1 MKVLIFGGNGFLGKA
16 VQQELENN
24 QISCYSVSRSGE
36 ATNYKVDIGKMNDF
50 KNLPND
56 IFNVIINCATILPGG
71 NYLDPLYLEQIY
83 KTNILG
89 SQNICNWI
97 SKQSTI
103 DKIINCSTLVVVKK
117 PWNIPLMESEENT
130 YPEGKHVLY
139 SASKLTQELIFKTF
153 ATDFKIKLAQIRFS
167 ALYGKEMNWSG
178 LICNFID
185 QAKNTESIRIT
196 NGSKINA
203 DFIYITDAA
212 KIIVETI
219 KSDIYGI
226 INGASG
232 TETSILD
239 VANCIKNNFCN
250 RVSVVNEEMEETA
263 EDRSLISVEKLN
275 SIITT
280 TKFIALNEGIKKM
293 LS

>member
-16 VQQELENN
+16 VKQELENN
-24 QISCYSVSRSGE
+24 QISCYTVSRSGE
-36 ATNYKVDIGKMNDF
+36 ASDYKVDIGKIDDF

-56 IFNVIINCATILPGG
+56 FFDIVINCATILPGG
-71 NYLDPLYLEQIY
+71 NYLDSLYLDQIY

-89 SQNICNWI
+89 SQNICSWI

-117 PWNIPLMESEENT
+117 PWNMPLIESEENT
-130 YPEGKHVLY
+130 YPAGKHILY
-139 SASKLTQELIFKTF
+139 CASKLTQELIFKTF

-167 ALYGKEMNWSG
+167 ALYGKGMNWSG

-185 QAKNTESIRIT
+185 QAKNTQSIRVT

-219 KSDIYGI
+219 NSNVHGI

-232 TETSILD
+232 IETSILN
-239 VANCIKNNFCN
+239 VANCIKDNFYN
-250 RVSVVNEEMEETA
+250 QVSVVNEETNETV

-275 SIITT
+275 SILTTASFIT
-280 TKFIALNEGIKKM
+280 LDQGLKKM
-293 LS
+293 LL